1 MSNNGSSKVFKDTIL
16 KSQLH
21 LITERGVDEERDV
34 ALDRLQL
41 AVSLCET
48 CNDVKTQR
56 YKGTTKNIE
65 ASNVCGFTAPLI
77 AAIMHVFIKKNIT
90 NKASFD
96 SVMSSD
102 SLSFHE
108 FTALVTE
115 TIGHLWDLHDDRGY
129 GIEKIYRKNP
139 ARFLPDVHKIH
150 VNQGYIV
157 SFPLLYNGITLHH
170 AYIWFQDNTCFIV
183 DSWFDNNTRTSRPVS
198 IREFPSEKVFHGL
211 NILDKSDGSLPTLKF
226 IQRFMSKYF
235 GSSRN
240 FVINKEDPYW
250 SPCNITVLLFKAEEL
265 EVIMNDVDKQFTTN
279 GTESAFGKKH
289 KTKNK
294 KQKTKKQ
301 KTKNKKQKTKKQK
314 FLNKKV

>member
-1 MSNNGSSKVFKDTIL
+1 MSSKGSSKVFKDTIL

-48 CNDVKTQR
+48 CNNVKTQR
-56 YKGTTKNIE
+56 YKGSTKNIE
-65 ASNVCGFTAPLI
+65 ASNICGFTAPLI

-115 TIGHLWDLHDDRGY
+115 TIGHLWDLHDEHGY
-129 GIEKIYRKNP
+129 GIEKIYRGDPTK
-139 ARFLPDVHKIH
+139 FLPDVHELH

-157 SFPLLYNGITLHH
+157 SFPLLYNGTTLHH

-183 DSWFDNNTRTSRPVS
+183 DSWFDNKTRTSRPVS
-198 IREFPSEKVFHGL
+198 IREFPSKKVFHGL
-211 NILDKSDGSLPTLKF
+211 NILDKSTGSLPTLKF

-235 GSSRN
+235 GSSSN
-240 FVINKEDPYW
+240 FVINKEEPYW
-250 SPCNITVLLFKAEEL
+250 SPCNITVLIFKAEEL
-265 EVIMNDVDKQFTTN
+265 EKIMDDVVQQFTTH
-279 GTESAFGKKH
+279 GTESAFGKNK

-294 KQKTKKQ
+294 KQKYKTKKQ
-301 KTKNKKQKTKKQK
+301 KTKTKKQK
-314 FLNKKV
+314 NKNL